1 MWTSPPW
8 WRLPDPQGV
17 PRWPSAHCLCRHS
30 FISLSS
36 RPGHTGVSLSEPLVP
51 DVSGTRAAS
60 PAPVW
65 AHSNC
70 YRSAA
75 ATVTEGLVPRVLLAP
90 PPRPVSAPTA
100 LPRSRGSPSEM
111 SPGGAWS
118 PAQGNSHGPPSSQ
131 NTAPIPAVS
140 PGLTRVLP
148 SVGYPYQHPA
158 GPPCLERH
166 R

>member
-75 ATVTEGLVPRVLLAP
+75 ATVTEGLVPRVLLHRLPALSQP
-90 PPRPVSAPTA
+90 PQPC
-100 LPRSRGSPSEM
+100 
-111 SPGGAWS
+111 PGAV
-118 PAQGNSHGPPSSQ
+118 GPPLRCLQ
-131 NTAPIPAVS
+131 EEHGRQLRGTHVVHQVRK
-140 PGLTRVLP
+140 TRLP
-148 SVGYPYQHPA
+148 SQ
-158 GPPCLERH
+158 R
-166 R
+166 